1 MVIDDFSLLPL
12 VSPVPICSSISNSP
26 LLAKSPKGGD
36 EHVAQPTDSVPSSSS
51 SDVPT
56 LSSSGRVGVPMCIL
70 VCGHLKAG
78 TSAQELWSRRGFFVP
93 IPSIATATESLMASS
108 SSSSSVAIT
117 TAVLHETIEAG
128 VESIVGYRF
137 AAKDPPL
144 AVDELTVS
152 IEASSV
158 SAPDQCGVLVEAATE
173 SEALLGSISEW
184 EDVDESI
191 GTYSPFSL
199 SQQFLLQ
206 WEPRE
211 LRSLDLTFQKIMLD
225 NVLGRLKGMVK
236 KEVLKV
242 STH

>member
-1 MVIDDFSLLPL
+1 MAIDDFSLVPL
-12 VSPVPICSSISNSP
+12 MSPVPICSSISNSP
-26 LLAKSPKGGD
+26 LQAKCPKGGD
-36 EHVAQPTDSVPSSSS
+36 KHVAQPTDSVPSCS
-51 SDVPT
+51 SDVST

-70 VCGHLKAG
+70 VCGHLQEG

-93 IPSIATATESLMASS
+93 IPSIATATESLMVSS

-137 AAKDPPL
+137 ATKDPSL

-158 SAPDQCGVLVEAATE
+158 SAPDQCAATE

-211 LRSLDLTFQKIMLD
+211 LKSLDLTFQKIMLD

-242 STH
+242 LTH

>member
-1 MVIDDFSLLPL
+1 
-12 VSPVPICSSISNSP
+12 
-26 LLAKSPKGGD
+26 
-36 EHVAQPTDSVPSSSS
+36 
-51 SDVPT
+51 
-56 LSSSGRVGVPMCIL
+56 MCIL
-70 VCGHLKAG
+70 VCGHLQEG

-108 SSSSSVAIT
+108 SSSSSSVAIT

-137 AAKDPPL
+137 AAKDPSL

-211 LRSLDLTFQKIMLD
+211 LKSLDLTFQKIMLD
-225 NVLGRLKGMVK
+225 NVLGRLKGTVK

>member
-1 MVIDDFSLLPL
+1 MAIDDFSLVPL
-12 VSPVPICSSISNSP
+12 VSPVPICSSISSSP

-36 EHVAQPTDSVPSSSS
+36 VHVAQPTDSVPSS
-51 SDVPT
+51 DVPT
-56 LSSSGRVGVPMCIL
+56 LTSSGRVGVPMCIL
-70 VCGHLKAG
+70 VCGHLQEG
-78 TSAQELWSRRGFFVP
+78 ISAQELWSRRGFFVP

-137 AAKDPPL
+137 ATKDPSL

-158 SAPDQCGVLVEAATE
+158 SAPDQAATE

-211 LRSLDLTFQKIMLD
+211 LKSLDLTFQKIMLD

>member
-1 MVIDDFSLLPL
+1 MAIDDFSLVPL

-36 EHVAQPTDSVPSSSS
+36 KHVAQPTDSVPS

-70 VCGHLKAG
+70 VCGHLQEG

-108 SSSSSVAIT
+108 SSSSVAIT

-137 AAKDPPL
+137 AAKDPSL

-158 SAPDQCGVLVEAATE
+158 SAPGQCGVLVEAATE

-206 WEPRE
+206 WEPCE
-211 LRSLDLTFQKIMLD
+211 LKSLDLTFQKIMLD

-242 STH
+242 STN

>member
-1 MVIDDFSLLPL
+1 
-12 VSPVPICSSISNSP
+12 
-26 LLAKSPKGGD
+26 
-36 EHVAQPTDSVPSSSS
+36 
-51 SDVPT
+51 
-56 LSSSGRVGVPMCIL
+56 
-70 VCGHLKAG
+70 
-78 TSAQELWSRRGFFVP
+78 
-93 IPSIATATESLMASS
+93 MASSS

-137 AAKDPPL
+137 AAKDPSL

-158 SAPDQCGVLVEAATE
+158 SASDQAATE

-211 LRSLDLTFQKIMLD
+211 LKRLDLTFQKIMLD

>member
-1 MVIDDFSLLPL
+1 MAIDDFSLLPL
-12 VSPVPICSSISNSP
+12 VSPVPICSSISSSP
-26 LLAKSPKGGD
+26 LQAKSPKGGD
-36 EHVAQPTDSVPSSSS
+36 EHVAQPTDSVS
-51 SDVPT
+51 SDVP
-56 LSSSGRVGVPMCIL
+56 LSSSVRVGVPMCIL
-70 VCGHLKAG
+70 VCGHLKEG
-78 TSAQELWSRRGFFVP
+78 TSAQELWSRRGFFFP
-93 IPSIATATESLMASS
+93 TPTIATATESLMAS

-137 AAKDPPL
+137 AAKDPSL

-173 SEALLGSISEW
+173 SEELLGGISEW
-184 EDVDESI
+184 EDVTDESI

-236 KEVLKV
+236 REVLKV
-242 STH
+242 

>member
-1 MVIDDFSLLPL
+1 
-12 VSPVPICSSISNSP
+12 
-26 LLAKSPKGGD
+26 
-36 EHVAQPTDSVPSSSS
+36 
-51 SDVPT
+51 
-56 LSSSGRVGVPMCIL
+56 
-70 VCGHLKAG
+70 
-78 TSAQELWSRRGFFVP
+78 
-93 IPSIATATESLMASS
+93 MAS

-137 AAKDPPL
+137 APKDPSL
-144 AVDELTVS
+144 AVDELKDPSLAVDKLTVS

-173 SEALLGSISEW
+173 SEELLGGISEW
-184 EDVDESI
+184 EDVTDESI

-236 KEVLKV
+236 REVLKV
-242 STH
+242 

>member
-1 MVIDDFSLLPL
+1 MAIDDFSLLPL
-12 VSPVPICSSISNSP
+12 VSPVPISSSP
-26 LLAKSPKGGD
+26 LLAKSSKADD
-36 EHVAQPTDSVPSSSS
+36 EHVAQHTDSVPS
-51 SDVPT
+51 DVP

-70 VCGHLKAG
+70 VCGHLKEG

-93 IPSIATATESLMASS
+93 TPTITTATESLMAS

-137 AAKDPPL
+137 AAKDPSL

-158 SAPDQCGVLVEAATE
+158 SAPDQCDVLVEAATE

-191 GTYSPFSL
+191 GTFSPFSL

-236 KEVLKV
+236 REVLKV
-242 STH
+242 STR